1 MGLTLAN
8 EVGGNPK
15 LLSRKKVPRDNLT
28 VFQPWKNSGNMAKV
42 INVDVTTHKGIEG
55 AIKLG
60 FLTKEGQ
67 PKTDFVSSSLFHL
80 VSMKLF
86 SNEQKA
92 RMFAL
97 FRNPVERAVSKF
109 YYLSKGECLFL
120 KREAITFMYG
130 TSLIVSFFFLFSYLG
145 AIL

>member
-15 LLSRKKVPRDNLT
+15 LLKRKKVPNDKLT
-28 VFQPWKNSGNMAKV
+28 VFQPWQDSGNLAKV
-42 INVDVTTHKGIEG
+42 INVDVTTHKGIAS
-55 AIKLG
+55 AIELG

-67 PKTDFVSSSLFHL
+67 PKTDFVSSSLFHV

-86 SNEQKA
+86 SKEQKA

-97 FRNPVERAVSKF
+97 FRHPVERAVSKF
-109 YYLSKGECLFL
+109 CEYDLLLMIISRMTYIC
-120 KREAITFMYG
+120 
-130 TSLIVSFFFLFSYLG
+130 
-145 AIL
+145 